1 MKREKLYIVL
11 RELLVRKE
19 AVYMNVEKEHV
30 KKEDESITREIKM
43 RGKRDHRA
51 EDEWEEMN
59 PHVRWDFIEEAV
71 ARERKIVKEPT
82 PFERYQQ
89 NGRPITHQ
97 NDSTSGGTH
106 PRMLMGNSLWSS
118 TRAARGEAQG
128 WRVQEPSTAGEG
140 TSTQK
145 ATGRVDAWQRCH
157 T

>member
-30 KKEDESITREIKM
+30 KKEDESIKREIKM

-71 ARERKIVKEPT
+71 ARERAIVKEPT

-89 NGRPITHQ
+89 NGRPNTHQ
-97 NDSTSGGTH
+97 NDSTQVLALT
-106 PRMLMGNSLWSS
+106 PTCIMGNSLWSS

-128 WRVQEPSTAGEG
+128 WRVQEPSAAREG
-140 TSTQK
+140 TST
-145 ATGRVDAWQRCH
+145 
-157 T
+157 